1 MSREMFRGVS
11 RGMFREVSRGMF
23 REVSRGMFREVSR
36 GMFREVSRGMF
47 RLRPAPG
54 RVLHSDS
61 SGLRS
66 KSVQPGFGG
75 HGRVDPQ
82 RT

>member
-1 MSREMFRGVS
+1 MRSDSSSLRSKSVRPERGGHGRVDPQ
-11 RGMFREVSRGMF
+11 RNRA
-23 REVSRGMFREVSR
+23 

-54 RVLHSDS
+54 RVLYSDS